1 MKNHKCKLVLRRA
14 ANSVTLI
21 EMVIVVGIVALLAT
35 MVIGIAS
42 HLDNRTKEKG
52 LANIFVL
59 LESALQEYHEYTDR
73 FPEQA
78 ERNFTKAA
86 AHSEFLYSELHS
98 IPSSQ
103 KVLEKISDSLLRSK
117 TEAGSTSPKIYDPWG
132 KVLDYRYIQ
141 GDTFPELI
149 SAGPDKVFGTTDDIS
164 SKK

>member
-1 MKNHKCKLVLRRA
+1 MKNHKCK
-14 ANSVTLI
+14 NSVTLV

-35 MVIGIAS
+35 VVIGIAS
-42 HLDNRTKEKG
+42 RIDNRTKEKG

-59 LESALQEYHEYTDR
+59 LESALQEYHEYTDK
-73 FPEQA
+73 FPEQP
-78 ERNFTKAA
+78 EKNFTNAA

-103 KVLEKISDSLLRSK
+103 KVLEKINNSLLKGK
-117 TEAGSTSPKIYDPWG
+117 TEVSSTPPKIYDPWG
-132 KVLDYRYIQ
+132 TVLDYRYIQ

-149 SAGPDKVFGTTDDIS
+149 SAGPDKVFDTTDDIS